1 MARRASFI
9 EEKRQNDD
17 NPLFVLDAGNSLAGT
32 LISLQSKGGVIV
44 EGMNAMGYDA
54 LALGRMEFALGLE
67 ALKGIKESADFVLL
81 SANVV
86 EKGSQD
92 SIFDPY
98 VILERQGITV
108 GIIGLSEADV
118 NADSKMKEQIQV
130 LDPVETAKRY
140 VDELSD
146 QVDVLIILSHLGFD
160 EDKVLA
166 GDVPGIDIIVGG
178 NTRKLM
184 REPER
189 VGDTL
194 IVQQGYSGEWIGH
207 LKVDFDAQG
216 NLVDGEIEAVA
227 LDDSYT
233 DDADMVEMLE
243 KWKALHPSPTPRPT
257 STPGTSTD

>member
-1 MARRASFI
+1 
-9 EEKRQNDD
+9 
-17 NPLFVLDAGNSLAGT
+17 
-32 LISLQSKGGVIV
+32 
-44 EGMNAMGYDA
+44 MGYDA
-54 LALGRMEFALGLE
+54 LTLGRMEFSLGLE
-67 ALKGIKESADFVLL
+67 TLKEIEESADFDLL

-92 SIFDPY
+92 PIFDPY

-108 GIIGLSEADV
+108 GTVGLSEADV
-118 NADSKMKEQIQV
+118 NADSKIKEQIQV
-130 LDPVETAKRY
+130 LDPMETAQRY
-140 VDELSD
+140 VDELRD
-146 QVDVLIILSHLGFD
+146 QVDVLIVLSHLGLD
-160 EDKVLA
+160 EDRALA
-166 GDVPGIDIIVGG
+166 EKVPGIDIIIGG

-194 IVQQGYSGEWIGH
+194 IVQQGYRGEWIGH

-233 DDADMVEMLE
+233 DDADMVEILE

-257 STPGTSTD
+257 STPDTSTD